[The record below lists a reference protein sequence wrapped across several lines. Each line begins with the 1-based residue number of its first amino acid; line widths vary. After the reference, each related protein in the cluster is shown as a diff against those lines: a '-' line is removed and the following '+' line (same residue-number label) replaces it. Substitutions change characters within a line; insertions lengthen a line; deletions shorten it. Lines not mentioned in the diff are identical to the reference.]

1 MANSKDKRLC
11 RYDVYLIDEDGEE
24 IDELPIKSFS
34 SKEEAIAYTTSP
46 ERDSKDLYHI
56 VCIPLGDDDDPDFR
70 EEWKYNGPD
79 CEPWEAVWSSLE

>member
-11 RYDVYLIDEDGEE
+11 RYDVYLIDEDGDE
-24 IDELPIKSFS
+24 IDEFPVKRFS
-34 SKEEAIAYTTSP
+34 SKEKAIAYVTSP
-46 ERDSKDLYHI
+46 KRDSKDLYSV
-56 VCIPLGDDDDPDFR
+56 VCVPLGDDDDPDFR

>member
-34 SKEEAIAYTTSP
+34 SKEEAIAYATSP
-46 ERDSKDLYHI
+46 KRDSKDLYHI